1 MNNEIQESYY
11 TEQETESGGIQ
22 QEPQEKTEN
31 TGFDHE
37 VYRIPGG
44 KFEFTDDKIAL
55 AAGIGSI
62 LMLFIFS
69 PLGIV
74 LGVVGIL
81 FGRKGRVNPE
91 QKKIATAGLICAAI
105 GLALSAISIVMTLVV
120 LGSIFGLNH
129 GWFF

>member
-1 MNNEIQESYY
+1 
-11 TEQETESGGIQ
+11 
-22 QEPQEKTEN
+22 
-31 TGFDHE
+31 
-37 VYRIPGG
+37 
-44 KFEFTDDKIAL
+44 
-55 AAGIGSI
+55 
-62 LMLFIFS
+62 MLFIFS